1 MISVILLLGSN
12 DNAATTL
19 LDKATTIIGL
29 ALGEI
34 VQISQDYTSAPY
46 GFSAANDFVNRAL
59 EVSTA
64 FDAYELLRR
73 INTIEESLGRNRDEE
88 RAISASRGEQYASR
102 PIDIDI
108 VFYGDETFDD
118 EKLTIP
124 YHYLHEREYAL
135 RPVAEIAAERK
146 HPALSHTPAEMLHKL
161 TLKVN

>member
-73 INTIEESLGRNRDEE
+73 INHIEALLGRDRDEE
-88 RAISASRGEQYASR
+88 KRVREARNEAYASR

-108 VFYGDETFDD
+108 IFYGDESFED
-118 EKLTIP
+118 ERLTIP
-124 YHYLHEREYAL
+124 YHFLADREYAL
-135 RPVAEIAAERK
+135 RPVADIAPERK
-146 HPALSHTPAEMLHKL
+146 HPELEYTPAEMLQRIS
-161 TLKVN
+161 N